1 MNLIFNLQHR
11 ESPAY
16 ENDNPE
22 DGQYCYN
29 CNGMVGILEII
40 KSGGILG
47 SYALSEYMCSP
58 YDTLIH
64 GAEAEDAYIKCSK
77 YKKLELKKL

>member
-1 MNLIFNLQHR
+1 MFNLQHR
-11 ESPAY
+11 ESSAY

-29 CNGMVGILEII
+29 CNGMVGTLE
-40 KSGGILG
+40 KRTWGILG
-47 SYALSEYMCSP
+47 SYTLSEYMCSP

-64 GAEAEDAYIKCSK
+64 GAEAEDAYIKCSR